1 MVKNVI
7 RIVLFLVTSV
17 IFAQNKPYKDGE
29 WLYYRLSYSGFLK
42 AGEAEIKLTKESL
55 NGREV
60 FHAKGIGK
68 TTGVVSWFFKVK
80 DKYESYFDTENVK
93 PYKFKRD
100 VYEGG
105 YTIRRDIDF
114 KDSKAHIKDYKIKKE
129 EVKDAV
135 NIQDIISCFYYL
147 RAYDTASMKV
157 GEELQIDVFFDGEP
171 YPFKLKYLG
180 DEIFKSKFGKVK
192 TQIFRPMVMSGR
204 VFKEKE
210 SVTVWVTADKNKIP
224 IYIKAKL
231 AVGSVRA
238 NLKKYKGLSYPFEIV
253 KD

>member
-1 MVKNVI
+1 MLRNIMCV
-7 RIVLFLVTSV
+7 VLFFISYFVS
-17 IFAQNKPYKDGE
+17 AQNKPYKDGE
-29 WLYYRLSYSGFLK
+29 WLHYRLSYSGFLK
-42 AGEAEIKLTKESL
+42 AGEAEIKLTKETL
-55 NGREV
+55 NGKEV
-60 FHAKGIGK
+60 FHAKGNGK
-68 TTGVVSWFFKVK
+68 TTGVVRWFFKVK
-80 DKYESYFDTENVK
+80 DRYESYFDTENVK
-93 PYKFKRD
+93 PYRFIRD

-114 KDSKAHIKDYKIKKE
+114 KDNKAYVKDYKLDKE
-129 EVKDAV
+129 EFKDAV
-135 NIQDIISCFYYL
+135 NIQDVISCFYYL

-157 GEELQIDVFFDGEP
+157 GEELPIDVFFDGES

-180 DEIFKSKFGKVK
+180 DEIFKSKFGKVN

-238 NLKKYKGLSYPFEIV
+238 NLKKYKGLSYPLEIV